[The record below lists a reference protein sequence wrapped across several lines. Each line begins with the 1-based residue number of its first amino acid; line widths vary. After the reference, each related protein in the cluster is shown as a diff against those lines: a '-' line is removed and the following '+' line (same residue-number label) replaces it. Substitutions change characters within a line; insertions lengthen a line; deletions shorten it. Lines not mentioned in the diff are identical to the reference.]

1 MTPGVTRRIR
11 WLAMGLAGL
20 LVLAACTAATPEQD
34 TPPPPA
40 VEQRPTATAAVETG
54 VASESTE
61 EGQGSEREYQIVTLL
76 PPDAI
81 LAIDNPEFY
90 DVIGAD
96 LEYDPEELVLGV
108 ELNGQ
113 ARAYPIGLLAQREI
127 VNDSV
132 AGHPIAVTY

>member
-1 MTPGVTRRIR
+1 
-11 WLAMGLAGL
+11 MGLAGL
-20 LVLAACTAATPEQD
+20 LVMAACTTVTLEQD
-34 TPPPPA
+34 APSPPA
-40 VEQRPTATAAVETG
+40 VEERPTATAAVEAG
-54 VASESTE
+54 VTSELTE
-61 EGQGSEREYQIVTLL
+61 EARSSEPEYQIVTLL

-108 ELNGQ
+108 ELNGES
-113 ARAYPIGLLAQREI
+113 RAYPIGLLARREI

-132 AGHPIAVTY
+132 GGHSIAVTY

>member
-1 MTPGVTRRIR
+1 MTQGVTRRIR
-11 WLAMGLAGL
+11 WLATGLAGL

-34 TPPPPA
+34 TPPPPTVA
-40 VEQRPTATAAVETG
+40 ERPTATAAAETG
-54 VASESTE
+54 STPEPTE
-61 EGQGSEREYQIVTLL
+61 EIRDSEREYEIVTLL

-108 ELNGQ
+108 ELNGE

-132 AGHPIAVTY
+132 GGHPIAVTY

>member
-1 MTPGVTRRIR
+1 MC
-11 WLAMGLAGL
+11 LAGL

-34 TPPPPA
+34 TPPLPTA
-40 VEQRPTATAAVETG
+40 EERPTATAAVTAG
-54 VASESTE
+54 VASEPTE
-61 EGQGSEREYQIVTLL
+61 EVRGSEREYQIVTLL

-96 LEYDPEELVLGV
+96 LEYDPDELILGV
-108 ELNGQ
+108 ELNGE

-132 AGHPIAVTY
+132 GGHSIAVTY